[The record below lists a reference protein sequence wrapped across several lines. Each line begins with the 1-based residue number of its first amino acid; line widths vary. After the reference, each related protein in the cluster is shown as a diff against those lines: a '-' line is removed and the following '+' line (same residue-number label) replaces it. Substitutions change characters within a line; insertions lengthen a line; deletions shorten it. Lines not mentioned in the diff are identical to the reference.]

1 MSQFDAFITSLRHG
15 FGEQDAG
22 LKFEVFCK
30 WFLENDPEW
39 SRTVD
44 KVWLWDEYSR
54 VPKGHCVDGIK
65 LGSWVSTLRQ
75 KQSNLTPE
83 QIDRLKAIDFVW
95 DVADAAWRSGFN
107 SLEVF
112 FTREGHSLVPQRH
125 LEGDFPL
132 GSWVNTQRNLVQK
145 LGLEKVSSLDELEFA
160 WNVRITAWNKG
171 LESLRQY
178 YQREGHSNPRADH
191 KEDEFK
197 LGRWVSKQRSRK
209 ATLSPDQCEQ
219 LQQLEFIWDAREA
232 AWQLAFG
239 LLRKFYQENGHST
252 VPVSYEVEGTML
264 GTWIRNRKK
273 EKATM
278 SAARRRLLDSV
289 DFDWAVR
296 KD

>member
-107 SLEVF
+107 S
-112 FTREGHSLVPQRH
+112 
-125 LEGDFPL
+125 
-132 GSWVNTQRNLVQK
+132 
-145 LGLEKVSSLDELEFA
+145 
-160 WNVRITAWNKG
+160 
-171 LESLRQY
+171 
-178 YQREGHSNPRADH
+178 
-191 KEDEFK
+191 
-197 LGRWVSKQRSRK
+197 
-209 ATLSPDQCEQ
+209 
-219 LQQLEFIWDAREA
+219 
-232 AWQLAFG
+232 
-239 LLRKFYQENGHST
+239 
-252 VPVSYEVEGTML
+252 
-264 GTWIRNRKK
+264 
-273 EKATM
+273 
-278 SAARRRLLDSV
+278 
-289 DFDWAVR
+289 
-296 KD
+296 